1 MPFIFIDGMGKAET
15 DKRKLIRKYVML
27 GKNRG
32 KTRKAKRTASP
43 NPEDSNK
50 YQDGSSDLVI
60 KMQYPR
66 IPDKVGNDLSFTRL
80 AAPVEPALMQ
90 DVLKCEQTTS
100 VHSHLGMTLIW
111 NKS

>member
-32 KTRKAKRTASP
+32 KTRKAKSTTLP
-43 NPEDSNK
+43 NPEHSKMD
-50 YQDGSSDLVI
+50 QDGSSDLVI
-60 KMQYPR
+60 KMQYSK
-66 IPDKVGNDLSFTRL
+66 IPDKIGNDLSFTRL

-100 VHSHLGMTLIW
+100 IHFRVFIW
-111 NKS
+111 T